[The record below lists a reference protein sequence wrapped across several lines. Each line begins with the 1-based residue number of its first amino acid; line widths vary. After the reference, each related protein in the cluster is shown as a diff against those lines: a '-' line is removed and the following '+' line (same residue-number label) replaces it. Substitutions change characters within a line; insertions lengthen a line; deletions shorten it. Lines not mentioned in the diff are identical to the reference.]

1 MADFDFSTLITDRTQ
16 ADLDALRALLST
28 PMADWTAE
36 QLAEFNQTV
45 SKGAYNYT
53 DLNRVT
59 ACMDYLNEVLTG
71 LGYVTGYQKIEV
83 AHTGETL
90 PAGYSLL
97 EYIQSS
103 GTQYIDTGFKQNQNT
118 RVTMDAQLVSSSS
131 GHSWLFDGRISTSSA
146 SKNVFLLSGSTWS
159 ADYNGSAERK
169 SFPSIAILDRLK
181 IDYDKNVLTI
191 NDETVSWTAEVFQS
205 TANLVLLACNTA
217 GAISN
222 YASAKLYECSV
233 YNDGELIREYVP
245 CKNPA
250 GDVGLFDL
258 VSGQFYGNSGTGS
271 FTSGPEVTPDP
282 GEMLDPYTWYETD
295 IPTYSQMQR
304 YIANISALRGAL
316 TVWETTPSVPAD
328 MSGLTQQEAN
338 DIEIILDIVEQL
350 INNMAAAWFF
360 SGDVYSGEV
369 DA

>member
-1 MADFDFSTLITDRTQ
+1 MSFDFSTLITDRSPE
-16 ADLDALRALLST
+16 DLQTLRDLLST
-28 PMADWTAE
+28 PMEDWTAD
-36 QLAEFNQTV
+36 QLAAF
-45 SKGAYNYT
+45 SRAKDRGAYNYT
-53 DLNRVT
+53 DLTRVT
-59 ACMDYLNEVLTG
+59 QCMDYLNEVLTG

-131 GHSWLFDGRISTSSA
+131 GHSWLFDGRISSSSA

-159 ADYNGSAERK
+159 ADYNGSAKRK

-181 IDYDKNVLTI
+181 IGYDKNVLTI

-205 TANLVLLACNTA
+205 TANLVLLACNPA